1 MAFVAALTCGGNIAT
16 LSSTINSA
24 TTTIR
29 IILLANIIINMIF
42 TIAPVIFLS
51 LYAYFML
58 SIRERFNS
66 INSASEHILGSLYA
80 TSWLHNAETGQFI
93 VFFNR
98 LAVLHDHMN
107 DNLDWISECYSFQV
121 RQTQFAPLKLSYA
134 LTNLYSIEQMW
145 MYVSYGFLACVLS
158 SFSMYLNFT
167 STMNFEITE
176 YVLHIFTSSSWVL
189 YCIFNLLV
197 LFHVTHVTFVEV
209 SINYT
214 KP

>member
-1 MAFVAALTCGGNIAT
+1 MQLLNFKIGERCIKKKYFLTMAFVAALTCGGNIAT

-80 TSWLHNAETGQFI
+80 TSWLHNAETGQFM
-93 VFFNR
+93 VLFKS
-98 LAVLHDHMN
+98 LAVLHDLLA
-107 DNLDWISECYSFQV
+107 DGLDWISECYSFQV
-121 RQTQFAPLKLSYA
+121 KQTQFAIHLRSYR
-134 LTNLYSIEQMW
+134 M
-145 MYVSYGFLACVLS
+145 
-158 SFSMYLNFT
+158 
-167 STMNFEITE
+167 
-176 YVLHIFTSSSWVL
+176 H
-189 YCIFNLLV
+189 
-197 LFHVTHVTFVEV
+197 
-209 SINYT
+209 
-214 KP
+214 